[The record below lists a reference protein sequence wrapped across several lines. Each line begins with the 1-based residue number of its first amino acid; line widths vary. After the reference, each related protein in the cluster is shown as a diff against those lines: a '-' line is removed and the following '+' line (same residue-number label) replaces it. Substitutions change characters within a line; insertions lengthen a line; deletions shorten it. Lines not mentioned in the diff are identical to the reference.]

1 MFNLIT
7 KVNCKSVLLSLT
19 PKTIKANLY
28 KVHWLKIQLDIL
40 HNYWHNNIITN
51 NIEMKI
57 AVIATSIKINVYKN
71 YNTKKEENILFF

>member
-1 MFNLIT
+1 M
-7 KVNCKSVLLSLT
+7 T

-57 AVIATSIKINVYKN
+57 AVIATTVVSK
-71 YNTKKEENILFF
+71 